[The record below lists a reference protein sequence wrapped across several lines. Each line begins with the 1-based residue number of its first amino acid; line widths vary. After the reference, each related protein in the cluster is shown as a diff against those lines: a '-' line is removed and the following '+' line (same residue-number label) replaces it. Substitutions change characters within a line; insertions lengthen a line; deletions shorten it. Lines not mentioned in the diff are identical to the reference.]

1 MDYLLKERQI
11 PTVWWV
17 YVANSIIALH
27 YALILFINS
36 AYLDIFLSYELVSL
50 VFLTASI
57 ITIINFAIL
66 PKVISQ
72 VGVFTV
78 TFFTVVIEI
87 LAIIGLAL
95 GLNDT
100 SIIFSFLMHSVS
112 ISIIYFTLDIY
123 LENAT
128 HKEETTGDVRAAY
141 ITLGNLMFVI
151 TPFIVGKIVETQGY
165 QMVYVISTFVF
176 IPFLF
181 ITISKLRR
189 TKITYN
195 KKDKIWLGIQKL
207 KKRRNVVYS
216 LISQLILQIFYAV
229 MAIYLSLYLIE
240 QTGFS
245 WDKIGLLFTIMLVP
259 FLIFEIPIGRLADT
273 RFGEKEFMLVG
284 FVIMA
289 SSLIAIVFMN
299 GSVNFLLW
307 AAILFAS
314 RIGASFAEIT
324 SETHFFRQIKESD
337 SSLISLFRMT
347 RPIAYAFV
355 GLIGAITFGYLSFTW
370 IWLILA
376 MIIIAGSALIL
387 PMKDSR

>member
-1 MDYLLKERQI
+1 MKKRHI
-11 PTVWWV
+11 PTIWWV
-17 YVANSIIALH
+17 YVANSIVALH

-36 AYLDIFLSYELVSL
+36 AYLDKFLSYEFVSL
-50 VFLTASI
+50 AFLMASI
-57 ITIINFAIL
+57 ITVINFAVL
-66 PKVISQ
+66 PKIISQ

-78 TFFTVVIEI
+78 TFFTVITEI
-87 LAIIGLAL
+87 LAIIGLIL
-95 GLNDT
+95 GLNDA
-100 SIIFSFLMHSVS
+100 SVIFAFIMHSVS

-128 HKEETTGDVRAAY
+128 HEEGSTGNIRAGY
-141 ITLGNLMFVI
+141 ITLGNFMFVV
-151 TPFIVGKIVETQGY
+151 TPFIVGKIIETQGY
-165 QMVYVISTFVF
+165 QMVYIISTFVF

-181 ITISKLRR
+181 ITISKLRH

-207 KKRRNVVYS
+207 KKRKGVVYS
-216 LISQLILQIFYAV
+216 LISQLILQTFYAV

-245 WDKIGLLFTIMLVP
+245 WDKIGLLFTIMLMP
-259 FLIFEIPIGRLADT
+259 FLIFEIPVGRLADT
-273 RFGEKEFMLVG
+273 RFGEKEFMLAG

-289 SSLIAIVFMN
+289 SSLLAIIYLN
-299 GSVNFLLW
+299 GSTNFLLW

-347 RPIAYAFV
+347 RPIAYALV

-376 MIIIAGSALIL
+376 LIVIIGSFAVL
-387 PMKDSR
+387 PMKDSK